1 MQSRTKKSPGRR
13 TDDEKK
19 VSRKVWTQQ
28 DGVARKVR
36 KYTRVGPDTRCLNCS
51 TYSTTLWRRDSE
63 GNPLCNPCGLHRK
76 LHGEDRPIH
85 LRKEK
90 IRQRQKKRNLE
101 KESPI
106 TDTENSLTGPYSVI
120 ISNPTYSTS
129 TQDSTSTH
137 LSSFSSPQ
145 QSYLISPTPLDFI
158 NPTQQQFSILSSSNP
173 TFTIPVSTYTNP
185 YEQSRTHWHE
195 YNQDQSMCELKLY
208 SVPETHDHSSSFSKQ
223 RSNSSMPLDSG
234 FNLD

>member
-1 MQSRTKKSPGRR
+1 MSLFLDAKIRFKPFFKCFKLKFVDTNYFYCIF
-13 TDDEKK
+13 T
-19 VSRKVWTQQ
+19 VFLLYTL
-28 DGVARKVR
+28 
-36 KYTRVGPDTRCLNCS
+36 KYT
-51 TYSTTLWRRDSE
+51 
-63 GNPLCNPCGLHRK
+63 
-76 LHGEDRPIH
+76 
-85 LRKEK
+85 
-90 IRQRQKKRNLE
+90 NLFI
-101 KESPI
+101 SG
-106 TDTENSLTGPYSVI
+106 LTGPYSVI

-129 TQDSTSTH
+129 MQDSSSTH

-158 NPTQQQFSILSSSNP
+158 NPTQQQFSILSSSNS

-208 SVPETHDHSSSFSKQ
+208 SVPEEHDHSSSFSKQ